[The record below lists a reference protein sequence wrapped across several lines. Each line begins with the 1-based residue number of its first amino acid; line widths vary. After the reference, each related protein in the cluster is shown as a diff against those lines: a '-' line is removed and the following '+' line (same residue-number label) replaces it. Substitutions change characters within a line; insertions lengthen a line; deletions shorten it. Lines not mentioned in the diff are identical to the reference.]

1 MNLKIFVLTDD
12 DVRLKRR
19 LLRDVNERSRT
30 IESVLDQYNGT
41 VKKSYEEFI
50 KPTMKY
56 ADAIIPWGDFNK
68 AGLNLIIE
76 DINIKLKDMG
86 ISPSIPNKQMKYKW
100 ETELLDKL
108 KTLGLKNMLTWKE
121 DQDMTNLILS
131 RWMVQQEC
139 VFNKYIRKLI

>member
-19 LLRDVNERSRT
+19 LLRDISERSRT
-30 IESVLDQYNGT
+30 IEGVLYQYNTT
-41 VKKSYEEFI
+41 VKKSYEEFA

-56 ADAIIPWGDFNK
+56 ADVIIPWGNFNK

-86 ISPSIPNKQMKYKW
+86 ISPSIPNKQKEYKW
-100 ETELLDKL
+100 EAELLDKL
-108 KTLGLKNMLTWKE
+108 KTLGLKNILMWKE

-131 RWMVQQEC
+131 RWMAQHT
-139 VFNKYIRKLI
+139 

>member
-100 ETELLDKL
+100 ETELLETL
-108 KTLGLKNMLTWKE
+108 KTLSGR
-121 DQDMTNLILS
+121 S
-131 RWMVQQEC
+131 SS
-139 VFNKYIRKLI
+139 